1 MFSEWIFKITEWIG
15 EIKYRL
21 PSLFTDEEKSI
32 LILVFVMI
40 VMLPAVLC
48 ILRRKPLVRGMA
60 LAVFA
65 FYILGNLSFTILG
78 RDVIYAQKLPTFGNY
93 RQAFYLDYS
102 LFDTLRMLPQGVSS
116 TMEHVHI
123 NNYTAAKEVFLNILL
138 YIPMGYLLPLC
149 DQTYAL
155 QRGSLHGSRF
165 PLQLRDGIRPAS
177 LEHRVLSGRRY
188 HQQHFGL
195 YDRRHSR
202 MPAGEA
208 VEDELRGAR
217 DGL

>member
-65 FYILGNLSFTILG
+65 FCILGNLSFTILG
-78 RDVIYAQKLPTFGNY
+78 RDVIYAQKLPTF
-93 RQAFYLDYS
+93 RKLQAGF
-102 LFDTLRMLPQGVSS
+102 
-116 TMEHVHI
+116 
-123 NNYTAAKEVFLNILL
+123 
-138 YIPMGYLLPLC
+138 
-149 DQTYAL
+149 
-155 QRGSLHGSRF
+155 
-165 PLQLRDGIRPAS
+165 
-177 LEHRVLSGRRY
+177 LSGL
-188 HQQHFGL
+188 QSF
-195 YDRRHSR
+195 
-202 MPAGEA
+202 
-208 VEDELRGAR
+208 
-217 DGL
+217 